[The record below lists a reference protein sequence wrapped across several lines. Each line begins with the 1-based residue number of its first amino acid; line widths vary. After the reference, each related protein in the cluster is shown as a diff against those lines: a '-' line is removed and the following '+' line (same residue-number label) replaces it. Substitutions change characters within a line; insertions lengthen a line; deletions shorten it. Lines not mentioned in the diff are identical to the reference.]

1 MKPIRHVSGPLHSDV
16 ARQVAVGAAH
26 PGGVRALQ
34 ISVEMGHLHQSVHAS
49 IGPASAQQLWGVAG
63 HEPGQGD
70 LQVILDG
77 PTAGLTLPAVVVG
90 AAVGDAER
98 NPQNIS
104 SGVRST
110 QLGQECPGLVFESAR
125 GLLDHF
131 FSERPCTFRVTDG
144 HEFSS
149 Q

>member
-1 MKPIRHVSGPLHSDV
+1 MKFIGHLSGPLHGDI

-34 ISVEMGHLHQSVHAS
+34 IGVEMGNLHQAVHAS
-49 IGPASAQQLWGVAG
+49 IGPACTKQLGGVAG

-77 PTAGLTLPAVVVG
+77 PTAGLTLPAFVVG

-98 NPQNIS
+98 NPQNTS
-104 SGVRST
+104 SVVRST
-110 QLGQECPGLVFESAR
+110 QLGQECPGLVLETAR

-131 FSERPCTFRVTDG
+131 FCQGASTFSVPDG
-144 HEFSS
+144 HELRC